1 MMRSLLVL
9 ALLTTVQL
17 CKAIDVNVLDFGAK
31 GDGKTLDTKAIQLA
45 IEAVAQSGG
54 GKVTL
59 PGGKVFKS
67 GSLFLHSHVQMHIQ
81 TGAVL
86 LGSPNKA
93 DYVLIDRPLF
103 YYQRLKNHPLG
114 FKRQHLLNVMD
125 CKNVIIDGGGTIDG
139 SGRSFWK
146 PFADEQLPMWIEAE
160 LDRVSNLVEVHR
172 CSNLKIKDITLKNS
186 PEWTLH
192 IFDSEDVQVDGITID
207 NGLFGPNNDGIDI
220 TGSRR
225 VRVANCNITTCDD
238 GICLKSAEKGGPCEN
253 IAVSNCIIQTS
264 CVALKIGS
272 ETFQD
277 IRNVLM
283 NNCVVTQSSRAIG
296 IYSVHGGTIENIRF
310 SNIVA
315 NTNAPLVL
323 NRPIQIMSHNTKD
336 RHIDSNIV
344 YKPGLV
350 RNIWVED
357 FFCETEGRIFITAE
371 EGHWLENIH
380 LNRVNLQYA
389 YIESPNPLS
398 SQATSSHFAGLHP
411 DDKIANAAIIC
422 RNIREL
428 YINDLQLQ
436 WPEKQLPKAW
446 KKHPVK
452 IENGSHRR
460 HQPDYT
466 QLRPVEF
473 DVLEATNIQGGY
485 IDSPLSRS
493 SQASGKTWKL
503 RNSKIQLK
511 E

>member
-1 MMRSLLVL
+1 MMRRILSIALLVVAHFSM
-9 ALLTTVQL
+9 AL
-17 CKAIDVNVLDFGAK
+17 DVNVLEFGAK

-67 GSLFLHSHVQMHIQ
+67 GSLFLHSHVQFHIQ

-125 CKNVIIDGGGTIDG
+125 SKNVIIDGGGTIDG

-146 PFADEQLPMWIEAE
+146 PFTDAELPMWIEADQ
-160 LDRVSNLVEVHR
+160 DRVSNLVEVHR

-192 IFDSEDVQVDGITID
+192 IFDSEDVLVDGITID

-225 VRVANCNITTCDD
+225 VRLSNCNITTCDD
-238 GICLKSAEKGGPCEN
+238 AICLKSSEKGGPCED
-253 IAVSNCIIQTS
+253 IAVNNCIVQTS

-272 ETFQD
+272 ETYQD
-277 IRNVLM
+277 IRNVAIS
-283 NNCVVTQSSRAIG
+283 NCVVIQSSRAIG

-310 SNIVA
+310 SHIVA

-323 NRPIQIMSHNTKD
+323 NRPIQIMSHATND
-336 RHIDSNIV
+336 RHIDTNIV
-344 YKPGLV
+344 YKPGTV
-350 RNIWVED
+350 RNIWIED
-357 FFCETEGRIFITAE
+357 FFCETEGRVFLTAE

-380 LNRVNLQYA
+380 LNRINLQYA
-389 YIESPNPLS
+389 YIENPNPIS
-398 SQATSSHFAGLHP
+398 SQATSSHFEGLHP
-411 DDKIANAAIIC
+411 DDKVAHSAIIA
-422 RNIREL
+422 RNIKGL
-428 YINDLQLQ
+428 YINDLQIT
-436 WPEKQLPKAW
+436 WPDLQLPKAW
-446 KKHPVK
+446 KKHKVK
-452 IENGSHRR
+452 IENGSHRKQ
-460 HQPDYT
+460 QPDYSH
-466 QLRPVEF
+466 LRPVEY
-473 DVLEATNIQGGY
+473 DVLEGTNIQGGY
-485 IDSPLSRS
+485 IDSPISKPS
-493 SQASGKTWKL
+493 ETSGKIWRL
-503 RNSKIQLK
+503 RNSKVVVK